1 MMVCLTIQDTIRGA
15 RDNMQVY
22 DKPKPPVSPVFG
34 CEEAVWKKDF
44 SQRNPKTRSKVVF
57 KNADLLGQFA
67 AEDHDDKGHAI
78 PPVELNG
85 TGWMCRRVSFYSSLR
100 HENRRCIVTGDGL
113 TGKTFKSFMRY
124 LNKHKPYIVIGEMVP
139 N

>member
-1 MMVCLTIQDTIRGA
+1 MKVFFFGHIATTTYAKAGKVFFFGHIATCCLTRGPVPKSW
-15 RDNMQVY
+15 DNMQVY
-22 DKPKPPVSPVFG
+22 DPPKPPVSSVFG

-67 AEDHDDKGHAI
+67 AEDHDDKGHSI

-85 TGWMCRRVSFYSSLR
+85 TGWMCRRVR
-100 HENRRCIVTGDGL
+100 A
-113 TGKTFKSFMRY
+113 
-124 LNKHKPYIVIGEMVP
+124 
-139 N
+139 